1 MAICWRNTNQA
12 SGLALVYN
20 LFHWLLT
27 FFTSGL
33 GALGGF
39 CFGAGRLRSVSSESR
54 LPRGLWSSLFWRR
67 TEEGRPTVASK
78 VGTPRRSLWW
88 LELGSSLGGSGRR
101 LSMSSSSL
109 GSGRLTNRCSI
120 LICQKSLISSQT
132 EFNSDQQT
140 QWGTQHQRPES
151 TSVTLTWH
159 ASKYKIDKNSL
170 RPPSV
175 RNQSNCLSQSSFK

>member
-1 MAICWRNTNQA
+1 MVTHPHNPLTLWNVQLYILGEPWSTPLQNLNFFQLSIVNMAICWRNTNQA
-12 SGLALVYN
+12 SGLALVYD

-33 GALGGF
+33 GGLGGF
-39 CFGAGRLRSVSSESR
+39 CFGAGCLRSVSSESR

-120 LICQKSLISSQT
+120 LIC
-132 EFNSDQQT
+132 
-140 QWGTQHQRPES
+140 
-151 TSVTLTWH
+151 
-159 ASKYKIDKNSL
+159 
-170 RPPSV
+170 
-175 RNQSNCLSQSSFK
+175 